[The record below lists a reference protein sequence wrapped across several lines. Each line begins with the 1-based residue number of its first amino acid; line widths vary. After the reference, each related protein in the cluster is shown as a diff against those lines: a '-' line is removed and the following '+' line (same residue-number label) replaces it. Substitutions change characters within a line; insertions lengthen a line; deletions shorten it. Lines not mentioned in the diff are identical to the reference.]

1 MTEKIQEL
9 LNTIEQERGVEI
21 LYACES
27 GSRAWG
33 FSSPN
38 SDYDIRFLYRR
49 PHDEYLSVFA
59 PSETIEIAIHE
70 DLDPGGWD
78 IRKALNLLGK
88 SNGAL
93 IEWLHSPIVY
103 RDLEGFSQKWRS
115 LTNSVFQPEKNL
127 HHYLGHARQAYG
139 KQSQSEAPTGKS
151 YLYIL
156 RTLLAAKWIQTH
168 ETPAPVPFE
177 ELLVLANDE
186 LKEAIDTLVAWKTSA
201 QETDTL
207 NRNPVVDAFVEDS
220 LASQADWKP
229 STSPSPTFA
238 SPTSSSSRPSVAAML
253 MEHRLQIL
261 TWISKESS

>member
-1 MTEKIQEL
+1 MTEKIQAL
-9 LNTIEQERGVEI
+9 LSNIEQERDVEI

-33 FSSPN
+33 FASPN

-49 PHDEYLSVFA
+49 PTDEYLNVFE
-59 PSETIEIAIHE
+59 SSDTIEIPIHE

-103 RDLEGFSQKWRS
+103 RDSHGFSDSWRA
-115 LTNSVFQPEKNL
+115 LTKSVFQPEKTL

-139 KQSQSEAPTGKS
+139 KQSEKEHPTGKS

-156 RTLLAAKWIQTH
+156 RTLLAAKWIQAH
-168 ETPAPVPFE
+168 ESPAPVPFE
-177 ELLVLANDE
+177 ELLVLANDD
-186 LKEAIDTLVAWKTSA
+186 LKKAISKLVEWKATA
-201 QETDTL
+201 QETAAL
-207 NRNPVVDAFVEDS
+207 ERIPVVDAFIEETLS
-220 LASQADWKP
+220 SKAEWKP
-229 STSPSPTFA
+229 RSTPSPNFVKETLNQEFRNQLN
-238 SPTSSSSRPSVAAML
+238 SSHENETSKR
-253 MEHRLQIL
+253 Q
-261 TWISKESS
+261 